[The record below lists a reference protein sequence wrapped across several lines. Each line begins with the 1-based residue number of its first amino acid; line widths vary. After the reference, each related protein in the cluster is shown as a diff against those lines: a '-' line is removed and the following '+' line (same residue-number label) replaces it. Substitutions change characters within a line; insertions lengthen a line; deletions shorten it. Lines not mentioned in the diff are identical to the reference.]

1 MDKSRNEV
9 TPHIS
14 IRIFFYH
21 LYSQVSE
28 EKNLLFSAIPEASE
42 LNMCYKHASLSL
54 KCSSAPGFE
63 GFSGVLFTAFWDIVG
78 ESVVAAVRNFFTSEK
93 LIKAPAS
100 FLLEL
105 IPKSPTP
112 PLLVITD

>member
-1 MDKSRNEV
+1 M
-9 TPHIS
+9 
-14 IRIFFYH
+14 
-21 LYSQVSE
+21 
-28 EKNLLFSAIPEASE
+28 EKKLLLSAIPEASD

-54 KCSSAPGFE
+54 KCSSAPGFD
-63 GFSGVLFTAFWDIVG
+63 GFSGVLFTACWDIIG

-100 FLLEL
+100 FLLAL
-105 IPKSPTP
+105 VPKSPTP